1 MKTRIKCY
9 LTSLVTLL
17 ALTGC
22 GDNGSSVNTSNS
34 SSSSNL
40 ISSTTSS
47 LTLYLAFAL
56 LLPADFV
63 QQLSVWL
70 EM

>member
-22 GDNGSSVNTSNS
+22 GDNESTVNTSNS
-34 SSSSNL
+34 SSSSS
-40 ISSTTSS
+40 ISSSS
-47 LTLYLAFAL
+47 SSSSSSSIEE
-56 LLPADFV
+56 PAPTV
-63 QQLSVWL
+63 LKK
-70 EM
+70 